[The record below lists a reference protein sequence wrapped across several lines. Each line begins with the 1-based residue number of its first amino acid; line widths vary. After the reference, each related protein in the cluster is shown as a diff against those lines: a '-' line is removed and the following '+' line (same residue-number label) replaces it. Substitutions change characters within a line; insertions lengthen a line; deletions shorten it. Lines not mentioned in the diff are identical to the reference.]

1 MRIVSALPFLA
12 VATLGCAQSSAP
24 VFTPEAVRAH
34 VTFLADDLLEGRK
47 TGSRGYDIAA
57 RYVATR
63 FAAYGLKPGGEDGWF
78 QTVTFQRTEFVR
90 GSASLAI
97 IGPAGTQR
105 FANGTDAVVYL
116 NPQQL
121 QLALTAPL
129 VFAGFGIQNE
139 LLRLDDYVGLD
150 VRGKIVVVLSG
161 FPKGLPSEEG
171 AHLNSTKRDVAERLG
186 AVGMITVPTRE
197 RQQIRP
203 WARVQEGAW
212 EADFRWVAPD
222 GQVHVGAPGIRA
234 GAMVHTP
241 AAEAVFA
248 GAPRTLE
255 SVLEEADRKDGR
267 PRGFP
272 LTTRAAIEYRSTAQ
286 RVASANVIG
295 LLPGSDPTLAAQHV
309 VLSAH
314 LDHIGVNE
322 PDPRAPDA
330 DRINNGAL
338 DNAAGIATMLEVAR
352 AAAAA
357 PARPRRSILFLAST
371 GEEAG
376 LLGADY
382 FARHPTVPIGQIV
395 ANVDLDMPVLLYPFT
410 DVIAFGANHSGMG
423 PLVARAAGAM
433 GIGLAPDPSPEEGVF
448 TRSDHYMFVKQGVP
462 AVFLATG
469 HANGGEKAWREFLAG
484 PYHHPNDDL
493 KQPIDWQAGARF
505 AEVNYRITREM
516 ADADAPPLWNDKDF
530 FGDTFAPG
538 RPRRKQQ

>member
-1 MRIVSALPFLA
+1 
-12 VATLGCAQSSAP
+12 
-24 VFTPEAVRAH
+24 
-34 VTFLADDLLEGRK
+34 
-47 TGSRGYDIAA
+47 
-57 RYVATR
+57 
-63 FAAYGLKPGGEDGWF
+63 
-78 QTVTFQRTEFVR
+78 
-90 GSASLAI
+90 
-97 IGPAGTQR
+97 
-105 FANGTDAVVYL
+105 
-116 NPQQL
+116 
-121 QLALTAPL
+121 
-129 VFAGFGIQNE
+129 
-139 LLRLDDYVGLD
+139 
-150 VRGKIVVVLSG
+150 
-161 FPKGLPSEEG
+161 
-171 AHLNSTKRDVAERLG
+171 
-186 AVGMITVPTRE
+186 
-197 RQQIRP
+197 
-203 WARVQEGAW
+203 
-212 EADFRWVAPD
+212 
-222 GQVHVGAPGIRA
+222 
-234 GAMVHTP
+234 
-241 AAEAVFA
+241 
-248 GAPRTLE
+248 
-255 SVLEEADRKDGR
+255 
-267 PRGFP
+267 
-272 LTTRAAIEYRSTAQ
+272 
-286 RVASANVIG
+286 